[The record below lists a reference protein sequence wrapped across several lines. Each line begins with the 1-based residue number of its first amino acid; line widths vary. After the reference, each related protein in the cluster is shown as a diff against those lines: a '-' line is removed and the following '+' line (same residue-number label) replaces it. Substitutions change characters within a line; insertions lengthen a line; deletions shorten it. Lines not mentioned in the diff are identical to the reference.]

1 MVFTDLTA
9 NIDLMK
15 EDNSDYL
22 GDFSDEE
29 LTDLKRL
36 AALERLES
44 DLTTALNFAQK
55 DSDILADVAE
65 NYEDTLNLALTYKQL
80 ELYYFSR
87 VNLGGLSQYRLD
99 YYREEYN
106 MIRKGF
112 RNYSVTV
119 SHNPAT
125 ASVQGF
131 SA

>member
-44 DLTTALNFAQK
+44 DLTTALNFAQT
-55 DSDILADVAE
+55 DSDILDDVAE
-65 NYEDTLNLALTYKQL
+65 SYEDTLNLALTYKQL

-87 VNLGGLSQYRLD
+87 INLGGLSQYRLD

-112 RNYSVTV
+112 RNYS
-119 SHNPAT
+119 
-125 ASVQGF
+125 
-131 SA
+131 